1 MESNQ
6 HRFPKLKGSN
16 NYEIWSIRMEAS
28 ICEKGYLDVMTLVD
42 LSGYDEATV
51 KELIVKRN
59 DRTFRAA
66 AIIRL
71 SLEDGPLIQT
81 RGINDALDLWNRLI
95 ALYEPTG
102 FSSEFLTC
110 KDLFSTTLAKCGN
123 SVEAYLTKVKRLTDD
138 LAAENLAIPNK
149 VIAAYTLNNLTSDY
163 ENTVAIISQSYRTHT
178 GDINLIELFSQLV
191 DESRRISAR
200 ESTEMAFTAANK
212 PPTVKQNGVKKNNDK
227 ECSFCHRKGHTQET
241 CFTKDP
247 SLRKKQG
254 NKKIL
259 NQSEVSLNCEIEEQ
273 ALSAIGLTSPSTWI
287 LNSAATS
294 HISAYKDQFLT
305 I

>member
-6 HRFPKLKGSN
+6 QRFPKLKGSN

-81 RGINDALDLWNRLI
+81 RGISDALDLWNRLK

-110 KDLFSTTLAKCGN
+110 KELFSTTLAKCGN

-138 LAAENLAIPNK
+138 LAARNLAIPNK

-191 DESRRISAR
+191 DESRRVSAK
-200 ESTEMAFTAANK
+200 EPIEMALNITPNQSR
-212 PPTVKQNGVKKNNDK
+212 VKDSVKKEKRPIKCYRCSGLGHFAKNCDK
-227 ECSFCHRKGHTQET
+227 QDQEDSAT
-241 CFTKDP
+241 
-247 SLRKKQG
+247 L
-254 NKKIL
+254 
-259 NQSEVSLNCEIEEQ
+259 
-273 ALSAIGLTSPSTWI
+273 AL
-287 LNSAATS
+287 
-294 HISAYKDQFLT
+294 
-305 I
+305 